1 MEEVMMHSLRIS
13 GAAPLP
19 ELLMRVVD
27 VALRGR
33 LGARTRE
40 RHDRQ
45 RQTGSLSADIMRD
58 IGAARQFQGYAASV
72 AASSEGRLYRIADA
86 GRSASPH

>member
-1 MEEVMMHSLRIS
+1 MHSLRIS
-13 GAAPLP
+13 GAATLP
-19 ELLMRVVD
+19 ELLMRLGD
-27 VALRGR
+27 VALRR

-86 GRSASPH
+86 GRSASPR